1 MHDVEPGT
9 QARRDLSAQRVPG
22 EVVFAPAVGGTR
34 EDDGWLVGIATRAS
48 RDAAELP
55 VLDAADL
62 GRPPAASV
70 QLPHRVPVGF
80 HESWAPDQP
89 GGEAVTQSRR
99 GCLTPASC

>member
-22 EVVFAPAVGGTR
+22 EVVFAPA
-34 EDDGWLVGIATRAS
+34 VGIATRAS